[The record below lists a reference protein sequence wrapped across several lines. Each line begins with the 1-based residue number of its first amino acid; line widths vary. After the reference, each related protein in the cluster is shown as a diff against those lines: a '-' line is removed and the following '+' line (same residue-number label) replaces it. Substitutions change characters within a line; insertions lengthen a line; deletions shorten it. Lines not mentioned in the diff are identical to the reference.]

1 MHNGAFQLNKVRR
14 AIRTQGRPFE
24 VVRPKTNKFN
34 EPTQAMES
42 FGFVGIFHETT
53 EYTSKTATGAS
64 TVRQRSAPMVLALW
78 EDIQEFHHQD
88 LVRFNGKP
96 YRINEIKNLAE
107 ANLVADIS
115 LEEVQT

>member
-14 AIRTQGRPFE
+14 AIRTQGRRFE

-34 EPTQAMES
+34 EPTQETES
-42 FGFVGIFHETT
+42 VEFNGIFHETT
-53 EYTSKTATGAS
+53 EYKSKTSSDAS
-64 TVRQRSAPMVLALW
+64 TMRQRSAPMVLALW
-78 EDIQEFHHQD
+78 EDAQGFHQKD
-88 LVRFNGKP
+88 MVKFNGRS
-96 YRINEIKNLAE
+96 YRINEIKNLVE